1 MLIRVIRVNL
11 RLIFVESAIGNRFES
26 SNRESQAE
34 LNPNSRAVSLL
45 KHCLEQLYD
54 SRFTIH
60 EYGGEQEKR
69 PCGLFY
75 AAHLLVQ
82 DREKGETI
90 PLTKVI
96 YSKAQWLPDSRFKTK
111 SPRIGNRQLSLAKEP
126 SKLNWQSPIGNRQT
140 LNLLFVNLAAMVYT
154 PAVVPSLPKNTR
166 FRRVPPCHNLSA
178 GSCVST
184 ITKIRQTCSPCS
196 FLRRTMTLFAR

>member
-1 MLIRVIRVNL
+1 LLIRVIRVNL

-34 LNPNSRAVSLL
+34 LNPKARAVSLL
-45 KHCLEQLYD
+45 KHCLEQLYDSRFTIYD

-126 SKLNWQSPIGNRQT
+126 SKLNWQSAIGK
-140 LNLLFVNLAAMVYT
+140 LLICY
-154 PAVVPSLPKNTR
+154 S
-166 FRRVPPCHNLSA
+166 
-178 GSCVST
+178 
-184 ITKIRQTCSPCS
+184 
-196 FLRRTMTLFAR
+196 